1 MKKVFLMLI
10 VFLSISGL
18 AQANS
23 FGIRLGAP
31 IGAQFTFDDVF
42 GVGTGLRISGIAI
55 PFGGIYFFTQADA
68 LLGHTPLN
76 ESGSFNFF
84 YGAGLHVIWISL
96 TQVAFGGTVNINTF
110 DIGPHGLAG
119 LEYKISPWVSLTLD
133 AGLGLSFYTGS
144 GSASGSSTSASG
156 VRVYFSAGL
165 AIDFKF

>member
-1 MKKVFLMLI
+1 MKKFILMLI
-10 VFLSISGL
+10 VFLSLSGL

-31 IGAQFTFDDVF
+31 LGLQYTFDDVF
-42 GVGTGLRISGIAI
+42 GAGTGLRISGIAI
-55 PFGGIYFFTQADA
+55 PFGGVYFFTQADA

-76 ESGSFNFF
+76 ETGSFNFF

-96 TQVAFGGTVNINTF
+96 SQVSAGNTISVNTF

-119 LEYKISPWVSLTLD
+119 LEYKISPWTSLTLD
-133 AGLGLSFYTGS
+133 AGLGLSFYTSS
-144 GSASGSSTSASG
+144 GSALGSSKNASG
-156 VRVYFSAGL
+156 IRLYYSIGL